1 MRRVILVFGI
11 IAVCLVL
18 FLVERYIG
26 WPDWLSLEPRQKNSL
41 PKF

>member
-18 FLVERYIG
+18 FLVERYVG
-26 WPDWLSLEPRQKNSL
+26 WPDWLSLEARRGNRIPR
-41 PKF
+41 F